1 MAFERP
7 TIQDLISRVQS
18 DAESRLGKKSMRWTL
33 VPVLSRVIAGVSH
46 TLHGHINF
54 ILRQI
59 FSSTAEGAYL
69 ERRASEYGIYRK
81 AASYATGVVTF
92 VGLGVVPEGTLLQ
105 TGDGAVYVTTAD
117 SSDGEAPIKASAAG
131 ASGNADAGMELTLI
145 SPVEGVQS
153 TCTAGELTGGADAE
167 DDEALRER
175 LLFRQKSPPKAG
187 TKQDYVKWALEVPG
201 VTRAWCFPK
210 EMGQGHVTVRFMTD
224 GMTQDGIPNETM
236 VKTVTA
242 YIEEEMPVTT
252 VLHVVAPIPK
262 KLDMTIDILPDTE
275 NLRQQVEG
283 AIAQTIVAEAAPSG
297 AILLTSLNRAV
308 AGVSDLT
315 SYRLQVPGD
324 DVACSTGEIFV
335 PGKITFV

>member
-7 TIQDLISRVQS
+7 TIQELIARVQS
-18 DAESRLGKKSMRWTL
+18 DAESRLGQKVMRWTL
-33 VPVLSRVIAGVSH
+33 VSVLSRVIAGVSH

>member
-54 ILRQI
+54 VLRQI

-69 ERRASEYGIYRK
+69 ERRASEYAIYRK
-81 AASYATGVVTF
+81 AASYATGTVTF
-92 VGLGVVPEGTLLQ
+92 VGTGTVPEGTQLQ
-105 TGDGAVYVTTAD
+105 TADGVVYVTTAD
-117 SSDGEAPIKASAAG
+117 SAGGQAAIRAVAAG
-131 ASGNADAGMELTLI
+131 ASGNAADGMELTLV
-145 SPVEGVQS
+145 SPIEGVQS

-210 EMGQGHVTVRFMTD
+210 EMGNGHVTVRFMTD
-224 GMTQDGIPNETM
+224 NMTENGIPNAQM
-236 VKTVTA
+236 IKTVQE
-242 YIEEEMPVTT
+242 YIEAEMPVTT

-262 KLDMTIDILPDTE
+262 KLDMTVDILPDTE
-275 NLRQQVEG
+275 RLRQQVEG
-283 AIAQTIVAEAAPSG
+283 AIAQTIIAESSPSG
-297 AILLTSLNRAV
+297 AILLTSLDRAI
-308 AGVSDLT
+308 ASISDLK
-315 SYRLQVPGD
+315 SYRIQVPAD

>member
-1 MAFERP
+1 M
-7 TIQDLISRVQS
+7 
-18 DAESRLGKKSMRWTL
+18 
-33 VPVLSRVIAGVSH
+33 PVLSRVIAGVSH

>member
-7 TIQDLISRVQS
+7 TIQELIARVQS
-18 DAESRLGKKSMRWTL
+18 DAESRLGQKAMRWTL

-117 SSDGEAPIKASAAG
+117 SSDGEAPIKAG

>member
-7 TIQDLISRVQS
+7 TIQELIARVQS
-18 DAESRLGKKSMRWTL
+18 DAESRLGQKAMRWTL

-210 EMGQGHVTVRFMTD
+210 EMGQGHVTC
-224 GMTQDGIPNETM
+224 
-236 VKTVTA
+236 A
-242 YIEEEMPVTT
+242 
-252 VLHVVAPIPK
+252 
-262 KLDMTIDILPDTE
+262 
-275 NLRQQVEG
+275 
-283 AIAQTIVAEAAPSG
+283 S
-297 AILLTSLNRAV
+297 
-308 AGVSDLT
+308 
-315 SYRLQVPGD
+315 
-324 DVACSTGEIFV
+324 
-335 PGKITFV
+335 

>member
-46 TLHGHINF
+46 TLHGHIIF
-54 ILRQI
+54 VLRQI

-69 ERRASEYGIYRK
+69 ERRASEYAIYRK
-81 AASYATGVVTF
+81 AASYATGTVTF
-92 VGLGVVPEGTLLQ
+92 VGTGVVPEGTQLQ
-105 TGDGAVYVTTAD
+105 TADGVVYVTTAD
-117 SSDGEAPIKASAAG
+117 SADGRAAIRAVTAG
-131 ASGNADAGMELTLI
+131 ASGNAADGMELTLVAPI
-145 SPVEGVQS
+145 EGIQPV
-153 TCTAGELTGGADAE
+153 CTAGELTGGADAE

-187 TKQDYVKWALEVPG
+187 TKQDYVKWALEAPG

-210 EMGQGHVTVRFMTD
+210 EMGNGHVTVRFMTD
-224 GMTQDGIPNETM
+224 GMTENGIPGAQM
-236 VKTVTA
+236 IKTVQE
-242 YIEEEMPVTT
+242 YIEAEMPVTT

-262 KLDMTIDILPDTE
+262 KLDMTVDILPDTE
-275 NLRQQVEG
+275 RLRRQVEG
-283 AIAQTIVAEAAPSG
+283 AIAQTIVAESSPSG
-297 AILLTSLNRAV
+297 AILLTSLDRAI
-308 AGVSDLT
+308 ASISGLK
-315 SYRLQVPGD
+315 SYRIQVPAD

>member
-1 MAFERP
+1 
-7 TIQDLISRVQS
+7 
-18 DAESRLGKKSMRWTL
+18 MRWTL

>member
-1 MAFERP
+1 
-7 TIQDLISRVQS
+7 
-18 DAESRLGKKSMRWTL
+18 MRWTL

-105 TGDGAVYVTTAD
+105 TGDGAVYVTTTD

-224 GMTQDGIPNETM
+224 GMTENGIPNARM
-236 VKTVTA
+236 IKTVQE
-242 YIEEEMPVTT
+242 YIEAEMPVTT

-262 KLDMTIDILPDTE
+262 KLDMTVDILPDTE
-275 NLRQQVEG
+275 RLRQQVEG
-283 AIAQTIVAEAAPSG
+283 AIAQTIIAESSPSG
-297 AILLTSLNRAV
+297 AILLTSLDRAI
-308 AGVSDLT
+308 ASISDLK
-315 SYRLQVPGD
+315 SYRIQVPAD

>member
-7 TIQDLISRVQS
+7 TIQELIARVQS
-18 DAESRLGKKSMRWTL
+18 DAESRLGQKAMRWTL

-81 AASYATGVVTF
+81 AASYPTGVVTF

-224 GMTQDGIPNETM
+224 GMTENGIPNARM
-236 VKTVTA
+236 IKTVQE
-242 YIEEEMPVTT
+242 YIEAEMPVTT

-262 KLDMTIDILPDTE
+262 KLDMTVDILPDTE
-275 NLRQQVEG
+275 RLRQQVEG
-283 AIAQTIVAEAAPSG
+283 AIAQTIIAESSPSG
-297 AILLTSLNRAV
+297 AILLTSLDRAI
-308 AGVSDLT
+308 ASISDLK
-315 SYRLQVPGD
+315 SYRIQVPAD